1 MTTMTTKAE
10 KGANQAGDMADAPAP
25 AKKKGKR
32 KKLIIAV
39 VLIAV
44 LGAGAK
50 YEMGGMGSTA
60 KKSGPPAAVAAKPGP
75 LVPLDAVTVNLA
87 GGHYLRVGVT
97 VQFTDK
103 VSATSPPDG
112 APALDQTISYF
123 TGMSPT
129 PLETSAGLTSAKA
142 GLKSKIADAY
152 PKDPLYDVLFT
163 SFVVQ

>member
-10 KGANQAGDMADAPAP
+10 KGGNQAGDVSDAPAP

-32 KKLIIAV
+32 KKLIIGV

-50 YEMGGMGSTA
+50 YEMGTGSTA
-60 KKSGPPAAVAAKPGP
+60 KKSGPHAAIAAKPGP